1 MCNHC
6 SFVRG
11 DAVRLF
17 SSKINGDVRFPAPAV
32 PAARL
37 SRAAPPASAAAN
49 LVDETVTEA
58 FNQACLLG
66 DLRAA
71 ADLLAMRVSWH
82 ERRSYPDEITRRAD
96 QIALRRMQGELER
109 RHIMKGV
116 AVR

>member
-1 MCNHC
+1 LE
-6 SFVRG
+6 RG

-17 SSKINGDVRFPAPAV
+17 SSKINDGVRFPAPAI
-32 PAARL
+32 PEARL
-37 SRAAPPASAAAN
+37 SRAAPPASVAAG
-49 LVDETVTEA
+49 LLDETVTEA

-82 ERRSYPDEITRRAD
+82 ERRSYPNENARRAN

-116 AVR
+116 TVR